1 MFGLGRQAR
10 VANQLVGIIRGAL
23 EHFDKCVA
31 TVATLKRKSVPDP
44 GDRYLVILLG
54 FADAA
59 GQIGDADMETTRRAL
74 KDYLSSEAPDAN
86 EIFTRMMQLSNDR
99 RLFEWQM
106 LAGRVLTETLQ
117 SGDKDGPM
125 IRLATTYLEE

>member
-1 MFGLGRQAR
+1 MFAFGRQAR
-10 VANQLVGIIRGAL
+10 VVKQLPGIIRGAMD
-23 EHFDKCVA
+23 HFDKCLA
-31 TVATLKRKSVPDP
+31 TVAALKRKSVPDP

-59 GQIGDADMETTRRAL
+59 GQIGEVDMETTRRAL
-74 KDYLSSEAPDAN
+74 KEYLSSEAPDAN

-99 RLFEWQM
+99 RYFEWQM

-125 IRLATTYLEE
+125 IRLATTYLED